1 MENPNAASFSLP
13 AGTRFYPSEE
23 ELLGHYLRGK
33 NANPSGVSL
42 IKELDLYGHDPFELP
57 EGVGYPYGRGGK
69 KRHWFCYTA
78 AAAAA
83 GRDVNRKSR
92 EKRRARNGYWRKK
105 GRTTGVMG
113 PGGNDVLGTKT
124 SFVYYLGRS
133 TKTAVRTDWV
143 LYEYAA
149 VDDHQAS
156 FVLCRVFFKPRT
168 RNSISGSGFFFS
180 AEGSISAVRHIGIQH
195 DGSVIQD
202 KEVEGQILTGQA
214 PVTLIGCSIGGSIS
228 IFIEINAK
236 EASSVTNNSEMN
248 TSAST
253 DEDVLS
259 TVNNDYLEVDDLA
272 D

>member
-13 AGTRFYPSEE
+13 PGSRFHPSEE

-33 NANPSGVSL
+33 NANPNGVSL
-42 IKELDLYGHDPFELP
+42 IKELDLYGYDPFELP

-78 AAAAA
+78 ARA
-83 GRDVNRKSR
+83 VNRKSR

-133 TKTAVRTDWV
+133 TKSAVRTDWV

-149 VDDHQAS
+149 ANDHQAS

-168 RNSISGSGFFFS
+168 GNRLSGNGFIFS
-180 AEGSISAVRHIGIQH
+180 AEESGSAVHHIGIQL
-195 DGSVIQD
+195 DGSVTQD
-202 KEVEGQILTGQA
+202 YEVDGQTVTRQA
-214 PVTLIGCSIGGSIS
+214 PITLIGCTITVCN
-228 IFIEINAK
+228 IFVERNAQ
-236 EASSVTNNSEMN
+236 EDLSLTNNSAMN
-248 TSAST
+248 TDAST
-253 DEDVLS
+253 SEDVLS
-259 TVNNDYLEVDDLA
+259 IVKNDYLEVDDLA